1 MKRIIGVGLL
11 SVAALS
17 SVNAHA
23 AKAELKVIGTITP
36 AACVP
41 NFAGGATIDYGNIPA
56 GTLNKTSKT
65 DLPVKTTTINITC
78 DAPTTFYLKP
88 ADERAATVATGVLPT
103 GTTAIAVYGLGA
115 APGGANIGA
124 YAVQITGG
132 VADTGITSRTQ
143 SIDGGTTWGIWNGR
157 FSNTGTQLIG
167 FTNGANANPAP
178 HTTITADISVITAI
192 APADTLPLTNDIILD
207 GLTTVEVVYP

>member
-11 SVAALS
+11 SAAALS
-17 SVNAHA
+17 SVNAYA

-65 DLPVKTTTINITC
+65 DLPLRSTTITITC

-88 ADERAATVATGVLPT
+88 ADERAATVATGVLPPAAT
-103 GTTAIAVYGLGA
+103 ATTVFGLGA

-124 YAVQITGG
+124 YAISLTGG
-132 VADTGITSRTQ
+132 VADTGTTSRTQ
-143 SIDGGTTWGIWNGR
+143 STNGGASWAVWNGR
-157 FSNTGTQLIG
+157 LSNAGNQLIG
-167 FTNGANANPAP
+167 FTNGTTALPAP
-178 HTTITADISVITAI
+178 HTTITADITVVPSI
-192 APADTLPLTNDIILD
+192 APADTLPLTNDITLD
-207 GLTTVEVVYP
+207 GLSTIEVVYP

>member
-1 MKRIIGVGLL
+1 MKRIISVGLL
-11 SVAALS
+11 SAAMLA

-23 AKAELKVIGTITP
+23 TKAELRLIGTITP

-56 GTLNKTSKT
+56 GTLNATTQT
-65 DLPVKTTTINITC
+65 DLPIKTTTINVTC

-88 ADERAATVATGVLPT
+88 ADERAATVAAGVIPP
-103 GTTAIAVYGLGA
+103 GSTTLALYGLGS
-115 APGGANIGA
+115 APGGANIGT
-124 YAVQITGG
+124 YAVQLTGG
-132 VADTGITSRTQ
+132 VADTGTTSRTQ
-143 SIDGGTTWGIWNGR
+143 SRDGGATWAVWNGR
-157 FSNTGTQLIG
+157 FANDGNQLIG

-178 HTTITADISVITAI
+178 HTTVTADITVTASL
-192 APADTLPLTNDIILD
+192 APANTLPLANDITLD